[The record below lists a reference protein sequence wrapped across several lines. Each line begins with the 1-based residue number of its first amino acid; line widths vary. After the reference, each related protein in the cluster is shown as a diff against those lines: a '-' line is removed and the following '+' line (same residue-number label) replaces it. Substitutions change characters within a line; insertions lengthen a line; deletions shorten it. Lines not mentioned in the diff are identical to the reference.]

1 MIRMRIAIA
10 LPVLLLGACTWVKM
24 EPGGTGVRVL
34 GLDAPVDGCTR
45 LGEIGVS
52 VKDRVAFYQRNDLK
66 VRDELETMARN
77 EAIGLGA
84 DAIRPLE
91 EPAAGEQRFMAL
103 RCGTAALPSRS
114 QPPARNAPPAA
125 QPLQMEEA
133 QTYPMQDQRPAS

>member
-24 EPGGTGVRVL
+24 EPGGIGVRVL

-91 EPAAGEQRFMAL
+91 EPAAGEQRFTAY
-103 RCGTAALPSRS
+103 RCGTAAPGHSATPARTT
-114 QPPARNAPPAA
+114 PPAS
-125 QPLQMEEA
+125 QPLQLEDAE
-133 QTYPMQDQRPAS
+133 TYPIREE

>member
-1 MIRMRIAIA
+1 MNRIMLAT
-10 LPVLLLGACTWVKM
+10 LVLAASGCAWVKLDDA
-24 EPGGTGVRVL
+24 GRDVRVAYT
-34 GLDAPVDGCTR
+34 GDISGCKS
-45 LGEIGVS
+45 LGEISVS
-52 VKDRVAFYQRNDLK
+52 VKDKVGPYRRNDLK

-77 EAIGLGA
+77 EAVGLGA
-84 DAIRPLE
+84 DSIQPLE
-91 EPAAGEQRFMAL
+91 EPVAGEQRFMAL

>member
-1 MIRMRIAIA
+1 MIRMRLAIA

-24 EPGGTGVRVL
+24 EPGGTRVRVL
-34 GLDAPVDGCTR
+34 ALDAPVDACTR

-91 EPAAGEQRFMAL
+91 EPAAGEQRFTAY
-103 RCGTAALPSRS
+103 RCGTAAPGQSANPGRAV
-114 QPPARNAPPAA
+114 PPAS
-125 QPLQMEEA
+125 QPLQLEDAE
-133 QTYPMQDQRPAS
+133 TYPIREE